1 MFVLISPLPPPPAE
15 CHLCEISN
23 LILLCT
29 TISAM
34 PRTKFCT
41 QYRLSLLGE
50 GSCPKLC
57 NVFKQLKSIQ
67 LDSPAYYILQITE
80 Y

>member
-1 MFVLISPLPPPPAE
+1 MFVLISPLPPPPPE
-15 CHLCEISN
+15 CHLHEISN
-23 LILLCT
+23 LILLCA

-41 QYRLSLLGE
+41 QYRLCLLGE

-57 NVFKQLKSIQ
+57 NVFS
-67 LDSPAYYILQITE
+67 TE
-80 Y
+80 INSARQTCMLHTAEY